1 MTASTRGRVGAR
13 PMRADARRNV
23 ERLIAVAREAFGER
37 GTDAASMDDIAR
49 RAGVGSGTLYRH
61 FPTKAA
67 LVEAVYRDGVNRLCA
82 RGEEYL
88 ATMPPDRA
96 MFEWLRALVAYVTEK
111 RGLAG
116 SLLGSM
122 DTTTLFA
129 DTHKRIAASGGA
141 LLERAKAAGAVRTE
155 VELKD
160 IIRLAGAIAQAGEQ
174 SPEGADL
181 SDRLLRLAFDG
192 LRQPSQPAPADRD
205 DSPAPGS

>member
-1 MTASTRGRVGAR
+1 MTASTRGQVGAR

-23 ERLIAVAREAFGER
+23 ERLIAVAREAFSER
-37 GTDAASMDDIAR
+37 GTDAASMDDIAK

-88 ATMPPDRA
+88 ATLPPDRA
-96 MFEWLRALVAYVTEK
+96 MFEWLRALVAYITEK

-116 SLLGSM
+116 SLLSSM

-129 DTHKRIAASGGA
+129 DTHAKIAASGGA
-141 LLERAKAAGAVRTE
+141 LLERAKDAGAVRTD

-160 IIRLAGAIAQAGEQ
+160 VIRLVGAIAQAGEQ
-174 SPEGADL
+174 SPEGAEL
-181 SDRLLRLAFDG
+181 SDRLLELAFDG
-192 LRQPSQPAPADRD
+192 LRQPAQP
-205 DSPAPGS
+205 

>member
-49 RAGVGSGTLYRH
+49 RAGVGSGTFYAHL
-61 FPTKAA
+61 PTTAA

-82 RGEEYL
+82 WGQEYL

-96 MFEWLRALVAYVTEK
+96 MFERPPALVAYVTEK

-116 SLLGSM
+116 SLLGSYGY
-122 DTTTLFA
+122 
-129 DTHKRIAASGGA
+129 HH
-141 LLERAKAAGAVRTE
+141 AVRRYPQE
-155 VELKD
+155 D
-160 IIRLAGAIAQAGEQ
+160 RRLRGRVARTGESRGRGPDRGRAEGHHPAGRRDCAGGGAIARGC
-174 SPEGADL
+174 
-181 SDRLLRLAFDG
+181 
-192 LRQPSQPAPADRD
+192 
-205 DSPAPGS
+205 